1 MMCCTACS
9 ALPPRPR
16 LIQLLFE
23 GAKAIAHVSLSGER
37 TQGGNVRVAK
47 SKPTGARHAYISLP
61 STLRSLS
68 VPRPQPT
75 MDADKRH
82 ATGPVRAS
90 ARHRE
95 KKASSKPYAR
105 PEARATTT
113 TTTSGKHGGMPRS
126 DSQTSLFGGLKSV
139 FKSFFSGGDGAESS
153 RRTEE
158 RSDDPDRTR
167 SVDGDFGTDSE
178 DETEGESFS
187 NEPKR
192 NGIDTGKRGV
202 SSPEHAQ
209 PSSKRLRRASPPRA
223 GMNSSMSL
231 GYAEPSLS
239 NLARSQGIKRSGTLL
254 DLDLRKSR
262 PTASDNAAWSPWTE
276 QPVAHERK
284 ARASGTTGFA
294 RSGSIGYG
302 LHAASP
308 LRPASASL
316 FAPNASPARA
326 SRAVLHPLKSASLI
340 RRSPSLPLGPRV
352 GRQPGAMRDPYVRRE
367 TTALASSPV
376 TASHI
381 PRRWQD
387 DAEREASPKVKGR
400 MARDSSVLSG
410 MSELVVRQP
419 TRARE
424 SIGTSEMFGVF
435 RIHSKTLISHS

>member
-1 MMCCTACS
+1 M
-9 ALPPRPR
+9 
-16 LIQLLFE
+16 
-23 GAKAIAHVSLSGER
+23 
-37 TQGGNVRVAK
+37 
-47 SKPTGARHAYISLP
+47 RHAYISLAP
-61 STLRSLS
+61 TLSSLS
-68 VPRPQPT
+68 VSRLQFT
-75 MDADKRH
+75 MDTDKRQ

-90 ARHRE
+90 TRNRE

-105 PEARATTT
+105 PEAKATTT
-113 TTTSGKHGGMPRS
+113 TTTSSKPGGIPRS
-126 DSQTSLFGGLKSV
+126 DSQASLFGGLKSV

-158 RSDDPDRTR
+158 RSDDDPDRTR
-167 SVDGDFGTDSE
+167 SVDGDLGTDSE

-192 NGIDTGKRGV
+192 NGVETTGKRGV
-202 SSPEHAQ
+202 PSPEHAQ
-209 PSSKRLRRASPPRA
+209 PSSKRLRRVSPSRG

-231 GYAEPSLS
+231 GYAGPPLS
-239 NLARSQGIKRSGTLL
+239 NLARGQGIKRSGTLL

-262 PTASDNAAWSPWTE
+262 PTESGNAAWSPWTE
-276 QPVAHERK
+276 QPEAHERK
-284 ARASGTTGFA
+284 ARVTGTTGFA

-308 LRPASASL
+308 LRPASVSL

-326 SRAVLHPLKSASLI
+326 SRTVLHPLKSASLI

-352 GRQPGAMRDPYVRRE
+352 GRQPGAMRDSYVRRE

-387 DAEREASPKVKGR
+387 DAEREASPVVKGR
-400 MARDSSVLSG
+400 MARNSSVLSG
-410 MSELVVRQP
+410 MSELVVREP
-419 TRARE
+419 TRPRE
-424 SIGTSEMFGVF
+424 SIGTSEMFGAF
-435 RIHSKTLISHS
+435 HIPF